1 MTRST
6 WVTVRLPGASTA
18 PATRTRMRFQTGAV
32 KQGRNTD
39 SQVTRIGGTRCG
51 SGAVV
56 APGWCDAIVVVE
68 SRWRPRRK
76 SLSVPPRH
84 SSPERFIMRRHGRS
98 DHSAYR
104 ELRLP
109 PRPPGRRTPQ
119 PRLHALSRWLRDAGR
134 TTAFDRTGRS
144 CRGALLV
151 AMEGTLHKRRAVRAH
166 HPADRRGTPVHH
178 FRGHLLGRRITGE
191 AVKNAESPA
200 EPSPAMTMAKGQSPT
215 RSARPGKNE

>member
-39 SQVTRIGGTRCG
+39 SHVSRIGGTRCG

-56 APGWCDAIVVVE
+56 APGWCDSIVVVE
-68 SRWRPRRK
+68 SRRQPRRK
-76 SLSVPPRH
+76 SRPCLPRH
-84 SSPERFIMRRHGRS
+84 SPTERFILHRHDRS

-104 ELRLP
+104 ELP
-109 PRPPGRRTPQ
+109 VSPRATARRTSQ
-119 PRLHALSRWLRDAGR
+119 PRLHALSRRRRYADRA
-134 TTAFDRTGRS
+134 TASDRTERS

-151 AMEGTLHKRRAVRAH
+151 AMEGTLDQRRAVWAD
-166 HPADRRGTPVHH
+166 HPVHRRGPAVHR
-178 FRGHLLGRRITGE
+178 FRGHLLGRRIT
-191 AVKNAESPA
+191 AAKKNAESPA
-200 EPSPAMTMAKGQSPT
+200 EDTIDKLFA
-215 RSARPGKNE
+215 PGALVHALDEGP